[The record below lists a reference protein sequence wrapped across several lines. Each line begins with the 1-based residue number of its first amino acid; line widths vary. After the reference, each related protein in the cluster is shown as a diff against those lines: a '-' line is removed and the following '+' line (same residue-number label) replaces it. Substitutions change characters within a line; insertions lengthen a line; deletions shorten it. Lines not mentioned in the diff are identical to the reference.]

1 MKRKI
6 TARKIE
12 NKANQEYQASV
23 GTGTWLNRA
32 VSFNHN
38 LSLNYQDRQNVKI
51 LMAHI
56 GIKPRTENTTATE
69 IIIANLLSAKVIII
83 PFLQSEWKQSPYTKA
98 GPCSRNIIT
107 KMEKK
112 GLIKMKKGYHFENNS
127 RRSRIWAE
135 EDSPLLHYFPKF
147 PNQVLIK
154 PVNLVVLK
162 DEDGNLKPYEET
174 AETKRIKKVLTQANK
189 VNEQAIIRYGK
200 YILHGHLVAKF
211 KRKFTLYGRLH
222 TMGCRHYQGYSED
235 ERATFTIN
243 GNPVVEL
250 DFKGLHPNLLYAEEG
265 LQSWQDP
272 YSIILDDPDIE
283 IRKTLRKGLKQA
295 LLALINGKGK
305 YTTPK
310 KKGRG
315 HKKQW
320 LSAET
325 IAQKAIHHVIWYDKA
340 TYAKCKEKGW
350 EITPTKRLKM
360 KEAARLRAALA
371 AKGITEAKQLID
383 AFKQAHPKIAHRFCT
398 GDVGMKLMNK
408 DSKIALDIIEHFTS
422 QGIPILCV
430 HDSFIVQA
438 QHRNELK
445 KVMKQTYKKH
455 TNGFRIGVD

>member
-1 MKRKI
+1 
-6 TARKIE
+6 
-12 NKANQEYQASV
+12 
-23 GTGTWLNRA
+23 
-32 VSFNHN
+32 
-38 LSLNYQDRQNVKI
+38 
-51 LMAHI
+51 
-56 GIKPRTENTTATE
+56 
-69 IIIANLLSAKVIII
+69 
-83 PFLQSEWKQSPYTKA
+83 
-98 GPCSRNIIT
+98 
-107 KMEKK
+107 
-112 GLIKMKKGYHFENNS
+112 
-127 RRSRIWAE
+127 
-135 EDSPLLHYFPKF
+135 
-147 PNQVLIK
+147 LIK

-162 DEDGNLKPYEET
+162 DEDGNLKPYPET
-174 AETKRIKKVLTQANK
+174 ARTKEIKKVLTQANK

-222 TMGCRHYQGYSED
+222 TMGCRHYQGFSED

-243 GNPVVEL
+243 GDPVVEL
-250 DFKGLHPNLLYAEEG
+250 DFKGLHPSLLYAEEG

-272 YSIILDDPDIE
+272 YSTIVDDPDKS
-283 IRKTLRKGLKQA
+283 IRPVLKQA

-305 YTTPK
+305 WTKPK
-310 KKGRG
+310 PGRG

-371 AKGITEAKQLID
+371 AKGITEAKQLIK
-383 AFKQAHPKIAHRFCT
+383 AFEDAHPKIAHRFCT

-408 DSKIALDIIEHFTS
+408 DSRIALDIIEHFTS

-430 HDSFIVQA
+430 HDSFIVQE
-438 QHRNELK
+438 QHKKELE